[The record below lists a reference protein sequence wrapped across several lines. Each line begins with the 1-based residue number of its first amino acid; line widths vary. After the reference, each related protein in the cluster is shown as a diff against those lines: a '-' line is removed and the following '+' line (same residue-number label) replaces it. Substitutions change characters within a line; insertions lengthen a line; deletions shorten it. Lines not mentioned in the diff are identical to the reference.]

1 MLVPVGVS
9 TGGHIKKI
17 GTLVLVEDGHIKKKK
32 INARRFMGT
41 LKCSVTGRS
50 TLGRQKPK

>member
-17 GTLVLVEDGHIKKKK
+17 GTLVLVEDGHIKK
-32 INARRFMGT
+32 IIMLGVSWER
-41 LKCSVTGRS
+41 LSVRS
-50 TLGRQKPK
+50 PAGLP